1 VEAKQNLIN
10 MKKYTCPDCGKIFEE
25 GSVPSECPNCG
36 CPSNQFSV
44 SELASQATNISPS
57 LESSNDFGAE
67 HTVNGLAVLSLAIG
81 IIAGIGALIGC
92 IYFFSSGGFEGE
104 LLGPLCLI
112 FGLLF
117 IILGILSWA
126 FLKLLVNISYRL
138 TRLDN
143 KYNPK

>member
-1 VEAKQNLIN
+1 
-10 MKKYTCPDCGKIFEE
+10 MKVYTCPDCGKKFQE
-25 GSVPSECPNCG
+25 GFVPSECPGCG
-36 CPSNQFSV
+36 CPSNQFTV
-44 SELASQATNISPS
+44 SELASKATNISPS

-81 IIAGIGALIGC
+81 IIAGIGALIGG
-92 IYFFSSGGFEGE
+92 IYFFSHGGFEGE

-117 IILGILSWA
+117 IILGILAWA